1 MKKSWIK
8 NAIIILVCAA
18 SAITVFNAIPKSED
32 KDAEKTPS
40 TETAAVAVVDMEI

>member
-8 NAIIILVCAA
+8 NAIVILLCAA
-18 SAITVFNAIPKSED
+18 SCITIFNAIPKSED
-32 KDAEKTPS
+32 KETEKDTS